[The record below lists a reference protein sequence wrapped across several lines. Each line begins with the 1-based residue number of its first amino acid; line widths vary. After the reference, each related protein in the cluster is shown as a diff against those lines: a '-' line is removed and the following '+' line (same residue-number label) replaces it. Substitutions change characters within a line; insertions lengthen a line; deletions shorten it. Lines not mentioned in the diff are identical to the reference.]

1 LADRIQFSNAKLEHL
16 RKSSVGADAELPA
29 VEPDHAAPLVREI
42 TSALSA
48 AEAATQTLLSL
59 EGERDDGARTALA
72 WKQKGD
78 EAYGQWLAAGRADS
92 AASTHHAPGSGGAA
106 HARLLERALH
116 AYTEA
121 LCCSSAGS
129 SDDDA
134 LIGLAYANRAA
145 VLYQLERFHAAAEDC
160 DRAQR

>member
-1 LADRIQFSNAKLEHL
+1 LADRIQFSDAKLEHL

-29 VEPDHAAPLVREI
+29 VVWPAPLVREI

-48 AEAATQTLLSL
+48 AEAATQTLPSI
-59 EGERDDGARTALA
+59 EGGRDDGARTALA
-72 WKQKGD
+72 LKQKGD

-92 AASTHHAPGSGGAA
+92 AASTHAPGNGAA

-129 SDDDA
+129 SGDDA

-145 VLYQLERFHAAAEDC
+145 VLYQLERLHAAAEDC